1 MLADLIHGVGGQDLT
16 IIPTIVADILV
27 ACTNCQNGVKFFK
40 GSSLLLQVWFMEHLG
55 RQMIVRHDFSWGRVN
70 WVQSHNQRINRA
82 KLLKDKEKY
91 IRWLSSLKELEIQW
105 VLEWVPCHAPSLQFA
120 SLPFI
125 PLIGNEGIVPYM
137 PFQVL
142 RQFGRVQTV
151 PPKLATDRFNDMF
164 DKGIRPE
171 SIPEKSSILSAWA
184 SRRACQESLYDPQ
197 QRGIFVSRRTNTP
210 GGDSNPVFPS
220 LD

>member
-16 IIPTIVADILV
+16 IIPTILADILV
-27 ACTNCQNGVKFFK
+27 ASTNCQNGIKFFK

-55 RQMIVRHDFSWGRVN
+55 PRKIVRHDFSWGRVN
-70 WVQSHNQRINRA
+70 WIQSHNQRINRA

-91 IRWLSSLKELEIQW
+91 IRWLSSLKKSEIQW
-105 VLEWVPCHAPSLQFA
+105 VLEWVSCHAPSLQSA

-137 PFQVL
+137 PFRVL
-142 RQFGRVQTV
+142 RQFARVQTV
-151 PPKLATDRFNDMF
+151 PPKSAADRFNVMF

-171 SIPEKSSILSAWA
+171 SIPEK
-184 SRRACQESLYDPQ
+184 
-197 QRGIFVSRRTNTP
+197 
-210 GGDSNPVFPS
+210 
-220 LD
+220 